1 MVMGLSRLEHAWSSQ
16 QLLLRRNAER
26 DEIDAARMS
35 AELGVLQQARDVRK
49 STKGDA
55 FFLRTPRGDVITDRT
70 VAGTGIHK
78 ALSAAWITLRL
89 PGDQAL
95 VELGELGNFN
105 VVGVARRNGEAVEA
119 RLALRMPNGA
129 EVPGSSARVLADVPP
144 LGLVSRLEN
153 RVEGIETTLEQ
164 HGRSVQAAHSHRR
177 ELLSQLGKS
186 FEQRDALDRLRDEL
200 ARLQESIRATS
211 ADSLEVS
218 SEGPPADPSAALREP
233 QHPAPRGPYAAP
245 IGAAATTPSYGV
257 RRGAAPGL

>member
-1 MVMGLSRLEHAWSSQ
+1 
-16 QLLLRRNAER
+16 
-26 DEIDAARMS
+26 
-35 AELGVLQQARDVRK
+35 
-49 STKGDA
+49 
-55 FFLRTPRGDVITDRT
+55 
-70 VAGTGIHK
+70 
-78 ALSAAWITLRL
+78 
-89 PGDQAL
+89 
-95 VELGELGNFN
+95 
-105 VVGVARRNGEAVEA
+105 
-119 RLALRMPNGA
+119 MPNGA

-211 ADSLEVS
+211 AELVGSVI
-218 SEGPPADPSAALREP
+218 
-233 QHPAPRGPYAAP
+233 RGPTSGPKCGTPGTAAPCRPRMLQDAAP